1 MKTVYFIVDES
12 GAKGFASNVEAEPG
26 EFGIAAGYFVR
37 EPLLC
42 RVRDDFHAIRA
53 KVAGGHEGK
62 SHVVALTSDQQKS
75 ARKLVFDYLVD
86 RDMYCCYEAMYV
98 QGLHA
103 TTVRVNS
110 IPPPDVKRPP
120 NVHYSEPRP
129 DNPRLISKLFSHLFG
144 KAMAYAIDTYGR
156 KVTLKV
162 IVDTTDASVLNEY
175 REGAK
180 QLLNVFKPKM
190 VSRVG
195 WNSSSKTK
203 IVHEAEIRTKFSA
216 PEVEKLFS
224 QVEFDIV
231 CEDSGLTF
239 AADVLV
245 GSLRHHLMNKV
256 KVTGPGMLNSKDA
269 IAGHVLAHQMYGA
282 SELPSEQSLLDIMYR
297 HPERPLD

>member
-1 MKTVYFIVDES
+1 MQTVYFIVDES
-12 GAKGFASNVEAEPG
+12 GAKGFADNVEAEPG

-37 EPLLC
+37 EKLLH
-42 RVRDDFHAIRA
+42 RVRDDFYAILA
-53 KVAGGHEGK
+53 EVAGGHEGK
-62 SHVVALTSDQQKS
+62 SHVVALTPDQQRS
-75 ARKLVFDYLVD
+75 ARQLVFNYLLD
-86 RDMYCCYEAMYV
+86 RDMYCCYEALYV
-98 QGLHA
+98 QGLYA
-103 TTVRVNS
+103 ATVRANS

-120 NVHYSEPRP
+120 NEHYSEPRP
-129 DNPRLISKLFSHLFG
+129 DNPRLISEIFNSLLG
-144 KAMAYAIDTYGR
+144 KAMAYAVDTYGPE
-156 KVTLKV
+156 VTLKV

-175 REGAK
+175 REAVS
-180 QLLNVFKPKM
+180 QLLNLFEPTTVR
-190 VSRVG
+190 RVG

-216 PEVEKLFS
+216 LEVEKLFS

-245 GSLRHHLMNKV
+245 GSLRHHLMNQV
-256 KVTGPGMLNSKDA
+256 KIAGPGMLNSKDA

-297 HPERPLD
+297 HPEWLLD

>member
-1 MKTVYFIVDES
+1 MQTVYFIVDES
-12 GAKGFASNVEAEPG
+12 GAKGFASNAEAEPG

-37 EPLLC
+37 ERLMR
-42 RVRDDFHAIRA
+42 RVRDDFHAILA
-53 KVAGGHEGK
+53 EVAGGHEGK
-62 SHVVALTSDQQKS
+62 SHVVALTSDQQRS
-75 ARKLVFDYLVD
+75 ARQLVFDYLIE

-103 TTVRVNS
+103 ATVRANS

-120 NVHYSEPRP
+120 NEHYSEPRP
-129 DNPRLISKLFSHLFG
+129 ENPRLISVIFSSLLG

-156 KVTLKV
+156 EVKLKV

-180 QLLNVFKPKM
+180 QLLNVFEPKR
-190 VSRVG
+190 VCRVG
-195 WNSSSKTK
+195 WNSSSKTR
-203 IVHEAEIRTKFSA
+203 IVHEAELRTRISA
-216 PEVEKLFS
+216 PEVEKLFRL
-224 QVEFDIV
+224 VEFDIA

-256 KVTGPGMLNSKDA
+256 KITGPNMLNSKDA

-282 SELPSEQSLLDIMYR
+282 SELPSEQSLLDVMYP

>member
-1 MKTVYFIVDES
+1 MQTVYFIVDES

-37 EPLLC
+37 ERLLR
-42 RVRDDFHAIRA
+42 RVRDDFHAILVE
-53 KVAGGHEGK
+53 VAGGHEGK
-62 SHVVALTSDQQKS
+62 SHVVALTPDQQRS
-75 ARKLVFDYLVD
+75 ARQLVFDYLVD
-86 RDMYCCYEAMYV
+86 RDMYCCYEALYV

-103 TTVRVNS
+103 ATVRANS

-120 NVHYSEPRP
+120 NEHYSQPRP
-129 DNPRLISKLFSHLFG
+129 ENPRLISEIFSSLLG
-144 KAMAYAIDTYGR
+144 KAMAYAVATYGR
-156 KVTLKV
+156 DVTLKV

-180 QLLNVFKPKM
+180 QILNVFEPKT

-195 WNSSSKTK
+195 WDSSSNTR
-203 IVHEAEIRTKFSA
+203 IVHEAKVRTKVSP

-224 QVEFDIV
+224 LVELDIE

-245 GSLRHHLMNKV
+245 GSLRHHLMSKV
-256 KVTGPGMLNSKDA
+256 RVTGPGMLNSKDA
-269 IAGHVLAHQMYGA
+269 IAGHMLAHQMYGA
-282 SELPSEQSLLDIMYR
+282 SELPSEQSLLDTMYR
-297 HPERPLD
+297 HPEWPLD